1 MAARKGRPARPLLDP
16 TGSDALRGALGRLRA
31 NGLSNAE
38 AAAEIIRRNLYDF
51 LDDHTQEGSD
61 ACPRLRIVKRES

>member
-1 MAARKGRPARPLLDP
+1 MAARKGHPARPLLDP
-16 TGSDALRGALGRLRA
+16 TGSDALRGALRRLRA

-51 LDDHTQEGSD
+51 LDDQTEEGSD
-61 ACPRLRIVKRES
+61 SCPRLRIVKRET